1 MVSQKP
7 IVELQ
12 GKPTFATTTAAQI
25 MLAKPNSVDDRPTI
39 WPIITPCPVFR
50 SDNQSQSGSG
60 NETHQE
66 YSAIRQPSRQLH
78 GVLVGTIGQMQCTL
92 RLVGVFLRLGCKGE
106 QTSNLQASTCGES
119 ADNLR
124 NTGACNGVTLISLSR
139 LDNGEKTH
147 GPIVSMRSQAMF
159 P

>member
-1 MVSQKP
+1 MKGHNHHPAYRMVSQKP

-25 MLAKPNSVDDRPTI
+25 MLAKPNSVDERPTI

-92 RLVGVFLRLGCKGE
+92 RLEGVFLRLKCKGE
-106 QTSNLQASTCGES
+106 QTSTYKPPHVGKALTIS
-119 ADNLR
+119 AILAPTMR
-124 NTGACNGVTLISLSR
+124 WTLISLS
-139 LDNGEKTH
+139 
-147 GPIVSMRSQAMF
+147 
-159 P
+159 